1 MGNSDCHTV
10 AGVYCSAVK
19 EDFQEVPENIY
30 DLEVA
35 PKTQDVPDKDLFNTL
50 MREQERR
57 RKRLES
63 WSSQKPKCDLPQRV
77 LNPFTLSLLE
87 EAYIYSSQVRV
98 VETCS

>member
-1 MGNSDCHTV
+1 M

-35 PKTQDVPDKDLFNTL
+35 YKTQDVPDKDLFDTL

-63 WSSQKPKCDLPQRV
+63 WSSPKHKCDLPESV

-87 EAYIYSSQVRV
+87 EAYIYSSQVREI
-98 VETCS
+98 ETCTNDM

>member
-1 MGNSDCHTV
+1 MGNNDCQAV

-35 PKTQDVPDKDLFNTL
+35 CKTQDVPDKDLFDTL
-50 MREQERR
+50 IREQGRR

-63 WSSQKPKCDLPQRV
+63 WSSQKHKCDLPEIV
-77 LNPFTLSLLE
+77 PNPFTLSLLE

-98 VETCS
+98 VETFT

>member
-1 MGNSDCHTV
+1 MP
-10 AGVYCSAVK
+10 SAKLKTKSSQCLNLLV
-19 EDFQEVPENIY
+19 V
-30 DLEVA
+30 L
-35 PKTQDVPDKDLFNTL
+35 KTQDVADKDLFDTL